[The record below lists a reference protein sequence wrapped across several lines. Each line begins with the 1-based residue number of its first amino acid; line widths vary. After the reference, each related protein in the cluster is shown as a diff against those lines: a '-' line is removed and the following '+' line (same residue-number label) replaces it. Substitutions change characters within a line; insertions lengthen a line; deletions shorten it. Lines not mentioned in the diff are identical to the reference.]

1 MDKKEINIYY
11 EEFDFHLMNDIKP
24 SLYFNDIINKEIL
37 SQVYPFTLLWDLINV
52 EQSPVHHSEG
62 NVWIHTMLVLDE
74 AALRRHLSEEPRVFM
89 WSTLLHDLGKATTT
103 KIRKGKITSYDHDTE
118 GEKLAQRFLENFEED
133 SIFTSKV
140 CKMVRWHMQTLFV
153 VKELPFANIKLMLS
167 EVPLD
172 EIALLSL
179 CDRLG
184 RGGMTKKKI
193 EEEEENLKIFIK
205 KCKEFQRKIRANNN

>member
-1 MDKKEINIYY
+1 MDKETMNRYY
-11 EEFDFHLMNDIKP
+11 EEFDNHLMNDNKP
-24 SLYFNDIINKEIL
+24 SDYFNEVGNKEQL
-37 SQVYPFTLLWDLINV
+37 KQVYPFKLLWDLINV

-62 NVWIHTMLVLDE
+62 NVWIHTMLVLDN
-74 AALRRHLSEEPRVFM
+74 AASHRHLSKEPRVFM
-89 WSTLLHDLGKATTT
+89 WSALLHDLGKATTT
-103 KIRKGKITSYDHDTE
+103 KIRKGKITSYDHDIE
-118 GEKLAQRFLENFEED
+118 GEKLALNFLESFTAD
-133 SIFTSKV
+133 SIFINKV

-184 RGGMTKKKI
+184 RGDMTERKI
-193 EEEEENLKIFIK
+193 KEEKENVRIFIE
-205 KCKEFQRKIRANNN
+205 KCSKFQR